1 MDEIYKRVHDSE
13 TSQVQ
18 IVMLEHINGSNRLF
32 GGQLIAWMDVLA
44 AVVARRHSNRNVT
57 TACIDDLQ
65 FKAPAH
71 VNDTVFLHG
80 RVTYVGNTSMEVRVD
95 AYTEGLDGE
104 RKPVNTA
111 FFTMVAL
118 DENEKPVRVPRL
130 LVESDEEKRNWDM
143 AKQRKEIRNRARQ
156 ERM

>member
-1 MDEIYKRVHDSE
+1 
-13 TSQVQ
+13 
-18 IVMLEHINGSNRLF
+18 
-32 GGQLIAWMDVLA
+32 
-44 AVVARRHSNRNVT
+44 
-57 TACIDDLQ
+57 
-65 FKAPAH
+65 

-130 LVESDEEKRNWDM
+130 LIESDQEKRYWDA
-143 AKQRKEIRNRARQ
+143 AKERKEIRNRARQ
-156 ERM
+156 